1 MENVENMS
9 VQEEQNADQQDAFL
23 DGWGDEQTAQD
34 APETSE
40 TAEGEDTAEEETETA
55 SETEGAQSAS
65 DGRAAETA
73 AEAGAEAQTETTE
86 QKADAP
92 EKTWTLR
99 HMDETK
105 NVGEAEMVTL
115 AQKGMDYDR
124 IRAKY
129 DESKPAMEIL
139 SIFAKQKGVSVADYV
154 SFLRTEAKKA
164 DGLSEA
170 EARRSIELED
180 REAAVTARE
189 AEQAAERQAA
199 EQANAAANAAAQR
212 RKADI
217 DEFAREYP
225 DVARNPDAIPKEV
238 WDAVAAGSSL
248 TVAYAKYTAKQAR
261 ERPSAPEAPH
271 RRRIRTSK
279 TPHAPPGV
287 CRAPDRTPAGATRS
301 WRDGANNL
309 PFRRRA
315 DEREE

>member
-40 TAEGEDTAEEETETA
+40 TAEGEDTTEEVTETA
-55 SETEGAQSAS
+55 SETEGAQSAP
-65 DGRAAETA
+65 DGGAAETT

-261 ERPSAPEAPH
+261 EEAE
-271 RRRIRTSK
+271 R
-279 TPHAPPGV
+279 
-287 CRAPDRTPAGATRS
+287 TRS
-301 WRDGANNL
+301 AAQAAQQNVKNAARSTGSMQSAGQNAGGRD
-309 PFRRRA
+309 PFL
-315 DEREE
+315 EGWGE

>member
-40 TAEGEDTAEEETETA
+40 TAEGEDTTEEETEAA
-55 SETEGAQSAS
+55 SEAEGAQSAP
-65 DGRAAETA
+65 DGGAAETA

-261 ERPSAPEAPH
+261 EEAE
-271 RRRIRTSK
+271 R
-279 TPHAPPGV
+279 
-287 CRAPDRTPAGATRS
+287 TRS
-301 WRDGANNL
+301 AAQAAQQNVKNAARSTGSMQSAGQNAGGRD
-309 PFRRRA
+309 PFL
-315 DEREE
+315 EGWGE

>member
-1 MENVENMS
+1 MENDENMS

-40 TAEGEDTAEEETETA
+40 TAEGEDTAEEVTETA

-65 DGRAAETA
+65 DGGAAETA

-261 ERPSAPEAPH
+261 EEAE
-271 RRRIRTSK
+271 R
-279 TPHAPPGV
+279 
-287 CRAPDRTPAGATRS
+287 TRS
-301 WRDGANNL
+301 AAQAAQQNIKNAARSTGSMQSAGQNAGGRD
-309 PFRRRA
+309 PFL
-315 DEREE
+315 EGWGE

>member
-40 TAEGEDTAEEETETA
+40 TAEGEDTAEEVTETA
-55 SETEGAQSAS
+55 SETEGAQSAP
-65 DGRAAETA
+65 DGGAAETA

-199 EQANAAANAAAQR
+199 EQANAAASAAAQR

-217 DEFAREYP
+217 YEFAREYP

-261 ERPSAPEAPH
+261 EEAE
-271 RRRIRTSK
+271 R
-279 TPHAPPGV
+279 
-287 CRAPDRTPAGATRS
+287 TRS
-301 WRDGANNL
+301 AAQAAQQNIKNAARSTGSMQSAGQNAGGRD
-309 PFRRRA
+309 PFL
-315 DEREE
+315 EGWGE

>member
-40 TAEGEDTAEEETETA
+40 TAEGEDTAEEVTETA

-65 DGRAAETA
+65 GGGAAETA

-261 ERPSAPEAPH
+261 EEAE
-271 RRRIRTSK
+271 R
-279 TPHAPPGV
+279 
-287 CRAPDRTPAGATRS
+287 TRS
-301 WRDGANNL
+301 AAQAAQQNIKNAARSTGSMQSAGQNAGGRD
-309 PFRRRA
+309 PFL
-315 DEREE
+315 EGWGE

>member
-40 TAEGEDTAEEETETA
+40 TAEGEDTAEEETEPA
-55 SETEGAQSAS
+55 SETEGAQSAP
-65 DGRAAETA
+65 DGGVAETA

-261 ERPSAPEAPH
+261 EEAE
-271 RRRIRTSK
+271 R
-279 TPHAPPGV
+279 
-287 CRAPDRTPAGATRS
+287 TRS
-301 WRDGANNL
+301 AAQAAQQNIKNAARSTGSMQSAGQNAGGRD
-309 PFRRRA
+309 PFL
-315 DEREE
+315 EGWGE

>member
-40 TAEGEDTAEEETETA
+40 TAEGEDAAEEVTETA
-55 SETEGAQSAS
+55 SETEGAQSAP
-65 DGRAAETA
+65 DGGAAETA

-189 AEQAAERQAA
+189 AGQAAERQAA

-261 ERPSAPEAPH
+261 EEAE
-271 RRRIRTSK
+271 R
-279 TPHAPPGV
+279 
-287 CRAPDRTPAGATRS
+287 TRS
-301 WRDGANNL
+301 AAQAAQQNIKNAARSTGSMQSAGQNAGGRD
-309 PFRRRA
+309 PFL
-315 DEREE
+315 EGWGE

>member
-40 TAEGEDTAEEETETA
+40 TAEGEDAAEEVTETA
-55 SETEGAQSAS
+55 SETEGAQSAP
-65 DGRAAETA
+65 DGGAAETA

-92 EKTWTLR
+92 EKTWTLP
-99 HMDETK
+99 HLDETK

-261 ERPSAPEAPH
+261 EEAE
-271 RRRIRTSK
+271 R
-279 TPHAPPGV
+279 
-287 CRAPDRTPAGATRS
+287 TRS
-301 WRDGANNL
+301 AAQAAQQNIKNAARSTGSMQSAGQNAGGRD
-309 PFRRRA
+309 PFL
-315 DEREE
+315 EGWGE

>member
-40 TAEGEDTAEEETETA
+40 TAEGEDTAEEETEPA
-55 SETEGAQSAS
+55 SETDGAQSAP
-65 DGRAAETA
+65 DGGAAETA

-86 QKADAP
+86 QKADAL

-261 ERPSAPEAPH
+261 EEAE
-271 RRRIRTSK
+271 R
-279 TPHAPPGV
+279 
-287 CRAPDRTPAGATRS
+287 TRS
-301 WRDGANNL
+301 AAQAAQQNVKNAARSTGSMQSAGQNAGGRD
-309 PFRRRA
+309 PFL
-315 DEREE
+315 EGWGE

>member
-9 VQEEQNADQQDAFL
+9 VQEEQNADKQDAFL

-40 TAEGEDTAEEETETA
+40 TAEGEDTAEEETEPA
-55 SETEGAQSAS
+55 SETEGAQSAP
-65 DGRAAETA
+65 DGGAAETA

-86 QKADAP
+86 QKVDAP

-261 ERPSAPEAPH
+261 EEAERTRIAAQAAQQNVKNAARSTGSMQSA
-271 RRRIRTSK
+271 
-279 TPHAPPGV
+279 GQN
-287 CRAPDRTPAGATRS
+287 AGG
-301 WRDGANNL
+301 RD
-309 PFRRRA
+309 PFL
-315 DEREE
+315 EGWGE

>member
-9 VQEEQNADQQDAFL
+9 VQEEQSVDQQDAFL

-34 APETSE
+34 AAETSE
-40 TAEGEDTAEEETETA
+40 TAEGEDTAEEVTEPA
-55 SETEGAQSAS
+55 SETEGAQSAP
-65 DGRAAETA
+65 DGGAAENA

-99 HMDETK
+99 HMDEIK

-261 ERPSAPEAPH
+261 EEAE
-271 RRRIRTSK
+271 R
-279 TPHAPPGV
+279 
-287 CRAPDRTPAGATRS
+287 TRS
-301 WRDGANNL
+301 AAQAAQQNVKNAARSTGSMQSAGQNAGGRD
-309 PFRRRA
+309 PFL
-315 DEREE
+315 EGWGE

>member
-40 TAEGEDTAEEETETA
+40 TAEGEDAAEEVTETA
-55 SETEGAQSAS
+55 SETEGAQSAP
-65 DGRAAETA
+65 DGGAAETA

-199 EQANAAANAAAQR
+199 EQANAAASAAAQR

-261 ERPSAPEAPH
+261 EEAE
-271 RRRIRTSK
+271 R
-279 TPHAPPGV
+279 
-287 CRAPDRTPAGATRS
+287 TRS
-301 WRDGANNL
+301 AAQAAQQNVKNAARSTGSMQSAGQNAGGRD
-309 PFRRRA
+309 PFL
-315 DEREE
+315 EGWGE

>member
-55 SETEGAQSAS
+55 SETEDAQSAS
-65 DGRAAETA
+65 DDGAAETA

-154 SFLRTEAKKA
+154 SFLRKEAKKA

-199 EQANAAANAAAQR
+199 EQANAATNAAAQR

-225 DVARNPDAIPKEV
+225 DVVRNPDAIPKEV

-261 ERPSAPEAPH
+261 EEAE
-271 RRRIRTSK
+271 R
-279 TPHAPPGV
+279 
-287 CRAPDRTPAGATRS
+287 TRS
-301 WRDGANNL
+301 AAQAAQQNVKNAARSTGSMQSAGQNAGGRD
-309 PFRRRA
+309 PFL
-315 DEREE
+315 EGWGE

>member
-55 SETEGAQSAS
+55 SETEGAQSAP
-65 DGRAAETA
+65 DGGAAETA

-238 WDAVAAGSSL
+238 WAAVAAGSSL

-261 ERPSAPEAPH
+261 EEAE
-271 RRRIRTSK
+271 R
-279 TPHAPPGV
+279 
-287 CRAPDRTPAGATRS
+287 TRS
-301 WRDGANNL
+301 AAQAAQQNIKNAARSTGSMQSAGQNAGGRD
-309 PFRRRA
+309 PFL
-315 DEREE
+315 EGWG

>member
-40 TAEGEDTAEEETETA
+40 TAEGEDTAEEVTETA

-65 DGRAAETA
+65 DGGAAETA
-73 AEAGAEAQTETTE
+73 AEAGAEAQAETTE

-261 ERPSAPEAPH
+261 EEAE
-271 RRRIRTSK
+271 R
-279 TPHAPPGV
+279 
-287 CRAPDRTPAGATRS
+287 TRS
-301 WRDGANNL
+301 AAQAAQQNIKNAARSTGSMQSAGQNAGGRD
-309 PFRRRA
+309 PFL
-315 DEREE
+315 EGWGE

>member
-40 TAEGEDTAEEETETA
+40 TAEGEDTAEEETEPA
-55 SETEGAQSAS
+55 SETEGAQSAP
-65 DGRAAETA
+65 DGGAAETA

-99 HMDETK
+99 HMDEIK

-261 ERPSAPEAPH
+261 EEAE
-271 RRRIRTSK
+271 R
-279 TPHAPPGV
+279 
-287 CRAPDRTPAGATRS
+287 TRS
-301 WRDGANNL
+301 AAQAAQQNIKNAARSTGSMQSAGQNAGGRD
-309 PFRRRA
+309 PFL
-315 DEREE
+315 EGWGE

>member
-40 TAEGEDTAEEETETA
+40 TAEGEDTAEEVTETA
-55 SETEGAQSAS
+55 SETDGAQSAP
-65 DGRAAETA
+65 DGGAAETA

-261 ERPSAPEAPH
+261 EEAE
-271 RRRIRTSK
+271 R
-279 TPHAPPGV
+279 
-287 CRAPDRTPAGATRS
+287 TRS
-301 WRDGANNL
+301 AAQAAQQNIKNAARSTGSMQSAGQNAGGRD
-309 PFRRRA
+309 PFL
-315 DEREE
+315 EGWGE

>member
-9 VQEEQNADQQDAFL
+9 VQEEQSADQQDAFL

-40 TAEGEDTAEEETETA
+40 TAEGEDTAEEVTETA

-65 DGRAAETA
+65 DGGAAETA
-73 AEAGAEAQTETTE
+73 AEASAEAQTETTE

-199 EQANAAANAAAQR
+199 EQAHAAANAAAQR

-225 DVARNPDAIPKEV
+225 DVARNPDAIPKAV

-261 ERPSAPEAPH
+261 EEAE
-271 RRRIRTSK
+271 R
-279 TPHAPPGV
+279 
-287 CRAPDRTPAGATRS
+287 TRS
-301 WRDGANNL
+301 AAQAAQQNVKNAARSTGSMQSAGQNAGGRD
-309 PFRRRA
+309 PFL
-315 DEREE
+315 EGWGE

>member
-9 VQEEQNADQQDAFL
+9 VQEEQTADQQDAFL

-40 TAEGEDTAEEETETA
+40 TAEGEDAAEEETEPA
-55 SETEGAQSAS
+55 SETEGAQSAP
-65 DGRAAETA
+65 DGGAAETA

-261 ERPSAPEAPH
+261 EEAE
-271 RRRIRTSK
+271 R
-279 TPHAPPGV
+279 
-287 CRAPDRTPAGATRS
+287 TRS
-301 WRDGANNL
+301 AAQAAQQNIKNAARSTGSMQSAGQNAGGRD
-309 PFRRRA
+309 PFL
-315 DEREE
+315 EGWGE

>member
-40 TAEGEDTAEEETETA
+40 TAEGEDTAEEVTETA

-65 DGRAAETA
+65 DGGAAETA

-217 DEFAREYP
+217 DEFAQEYP

-261 ERPSAPEAPH
+261 EEAE
-271 RRRIRTSK
+271 R
-279 TPHAPPGV
+279 
-287 CRAPDRTPAGATRS
+287 TRS
-301 WRDGANNL
+301 AAQAAQQNVKNAARSTGSMQSAGQNAGGRD
-309 PFRRRA
+309 PFL
-315 DEREE
+315 EGWGE

>member
-40 TAEGEDTAEEETETA
+40 TAEGEDTTEEVTETA
-55 SETEGAQSAS
+55 SETEGAQSAP
-65 DGRAAETA
+65 DGGAAETA

-154 SFLRTEAKKA
+154 AFLRTEAKKA

-261 ERPSAPEAPH
+261 EEAE
-271 RRRIRTSK
+271 R
-279 TPHAPPGV
+279 
-287 CRAPDRTPAGATRS
+287 TRS
-301 WRDGANNL
+301 AAQAAQQNIKNAARSTGSMQSAGQNAGGRD
-309 PFRRRA
+309 PFL
-315 DEREE
+315 EGWGE

>member
-40 TAEGEDTAEEETETA
+40 TAEGEDATEEVTETA
-55 SETEGAQSAS
+55 SEAEGAQSAP
-65 DGRAAETA
+65 DGGAAETA

-129 DESKPAMEIL
+129 DESKPAMEML

-261 ERPSAPEAPH
+261 EEAERTRIAAQAAQQNVKNAARSTGSMQSA
-271 RRRIRTSK
+271 
-279 TPHAPPGV
+279 GQN
-287 CRAPDRTPAGATRS
+287 AGG
-301 WRDGANNL
+301 RD
-309 PFRRRA
+309 PFL
-315 DEREE
+315 EGWGE

>member
-40 TAEGEDTAEEETETA
+40 TADGEDTAEEETEPA
-55 SETEGAQSAS
+55 SETEGAQSAP
-65 DGRAAETA
+65 DGGAAETA

-261 ERPSAPEAPH
+261 EEAE
-271 RRRIRTSK
+271 R
-279 TPHAPPGV
+279 
-287 CRAPDRTPAGATRS
+287 TRS
-301 WRDGANNL
+301 AAQAAQQNIKNAARSTGSMQSAGQNAGGRD
-309 PFRRRA
+309 PFL
-315 DEREE
+315 EGWGE

>member
-9 VQEEQNADQQDAFL
+9 VQEEQSADQQDAFL

-40 TAEGEDTAEEETETA
+40 TAEGEDTAEEVTETA
-55 SETEGAQSAS
+55 SETEGAQSAP
-65 DGRAAETA
+65 DGGAAETA

-261 ERPSAPEAPH
+261 EEAE
-271 RRRIRTSK
+271 R
-279 TPHAPPGV
+279 
-287 CRAPDRTPAGATRS
+287 TRS
-301 WRDGANNL
+301 AAQAAQQNIKNAARSTGSMQSAGQNAGGRD
-309 PFRRRA
+309 PFL
-315 DEREE
+315 EGWGE

>member
-40 TAEGEDTAEEETETA
+40 TAEGEDTTEEVTETA
-55 SETEGAQSAS
+55 SETEGAQSAP
-65 DGRAAETA
+65 DGGAAETA
-73 AEAGAEAQTETTE
+73 AEAGAEVQTETTE

-261 ERPSAPEAPH
+261 EEAE
-271 RRRIRTSK
+271 R
-279 TPHAPPGV
+279 
-287 CRAPDRTPAGATRS
+287 TRS
-301 WRDGANNL
+301 AAQAAQQNVKNAARSTGSMQSAGQNAGGRD
-309 PFRRRA
+309 PFL
-315 DEREE
+315 EGWGE

>member
-9 VQEEQNADQQDAFL
+9 VQEEQTADQQDAFL

-40 TAEGEDTAEEETETA
+40 TAESEDTAEEETEPV
-55 SETEGAQSAS
+55 SETEGAQSAP
-65 DGRAAETA
+65 DGGAAETA

-261 ERPSAPEAPH
+261 EEAE
-271 RRRIRTSK
+271 R
-279 TPHAPPGV
+279 
-287 CRAPDRTPAGATRS
+287 TRS
-301 WRDGANNL
+301 AAQAAQQNIKNAARSTGSMQSAGQNAGGRD
-309 PFRRRA
+309 PFL
-315 DEREE
+315 EGWGE

>member
-40 TAEGEDTAEEETETA
+40 PAEGEDTAEEVTETA
-55 SETEGAQSAS
+55 SETEGAQSAP
-65 DGRAAETA
+65 DGGAAETA

-189 AEQAAERQAA
+189 AEQAAERQVS

-261 ERPSAPEAPH
+261 EEAE
-271 RRRIRTSK
+271 R
-279 TPHAPPGV
+279 
-287 CRAPDRTPAGATRS
+287 TRS
-301 WRDGANNL
+301 AAQAAQQNVKNAARSTGSMQSAGQNAGGRD
-309 PFRRRA
+309 PFL
-315 DEREE
+315 EGWGE

>member
-40 TAEGEDTAEEETETA
+40 TAEGEDTAEEVTETA
-55 SETEGAQSAS
+55 SETEGAQSAP
-65 DGRAAETA
+65 DGGTAETA

-261 ERPSAPEAPH
+261 EEAE
-271 RRRIRTSK
+271 R
-279 TPHAPPGV
+279 
-287 CRAPDRTPAGATRS
+287 TRS
-301 WRDGANNL
+301 AAQAAQQNIKNAARSTGSMQSAGQNAGGRD
-309 PFRRRA
+309 PFL
-315 DEREE
+315 EGWGE

>member
-55 SETEGAQSAS
+55 SETEGAQSAP
-65 DGRAAETA
+65 DGGAAETA

-261 ERPSAPEAPH
+261 EEAE
-271 RRRIRTSK
+271 R
-279 TPHAPPGV
+279 
-287 CRAPDRTPAGATRS
+287 TRS
-301 WRDGANNL
+301 AAQAAQQNVKNAARSTGSMQSAGQNAGGRD
-309 PFRRRA
+309 PFL
-315 DEREE
+315 EGWGE

>member
-9 VQEEQNADQQDAFL
+9 VQEEQTADQQDAFL

-55 SETEGAQSAS
+55 SETEGAQSAP
-65 DGRAAETA
+65 DGGAAETA

-99 HMDETK
+99 HMDEIK

-261 ERPSAPEAPH
+261 EEAE
-271 RRRIRTSK
+271 R
-279 TPHAPPGV
+279 
-287 CRAPDRTPAGATRS
+287 TRS
-301 WRDGANNL
+301 AAQAAQQNVKNAARSTGSMQSAGQNAGGRD
-309 PFRRRA
+309 PFL
-315 DEREE
+315 EGWGE

>member
-40 TAEGEDTAEEETETA
+40 TAEGEDTAEEVTETA

-65 DGRAAETA
+65 DGGAAETA

-261 ERPSAPEAPH
+261 EEAE
-271 RRRIRTSK
+271 R
-279 TPHAPPGV
+279 
-287 CRAPDRTPAGATRS
+287 TRS
-301 WRDGANNL
+301 AAQAAQQNIKNAARSTGSMQSAGQNAGGRD
-309 PFRRRA
+309 PFL
-315 DEREE
+315 EGWGE

>member
-40 TAEGEDTAEEETETA
+40 TAEGEDTAEEETEPA
-55 SETEGAQSAS
+55 SETEGAQSAP
-65 DGRAAETA
+65 DGVAAETA
-73 AEAGAEAQTETTE
+73 AEAGAEVQTETTE

-261 ERPSAPEAPH
+261 EEAE
-271 RRRIRTSK
+271 R
-279 TPHAPPGV
+279 
-287 CRAPDRTPAGATRS
+287 TRS
-301 WRDGANNL
+301 AAQAAQQNIKNAARSTGSMQSAGQNAGGRD
-309 PFRRRA
+309 PFL
-315 DEREE
+315 EGWGE

>member
-9 VQEEQNADQQDAFL
+9 VQEEQTADQQDAFL

-40 TAEGEDTAEEETETA
+40 TAEGEDTAEEETEPV
-55 SETEGAQSAS
+55 SETEGAQSAP
-65 DGRAAETA
+65 DGGAAETA
-73 AEAGAEAQTETTE
+73 AEAGAEAQTETTD

-261 ERPSAPEAPH
+261 EEAE
-271 RRRIRTSK
+271 R
-279 TPHAPPGV
+279 
-287 CRAPDRTPAGATRS
+287 TRS
-301 WRDGANNL
+301 AAQAAQQNIKNAARSTGSMQSAGQNAGGRD
-309 PFRRRA
+309 PFL
-315 DEREE
+315 EGWGE

>member
-65 DGRAAETA
+65 DGGAAETA
-73 AEAGAEAQTETTE
+73 AEAGAETQTETTE

-261 ERPSAPEAPH
+261 EEAE
-271 RRRIRTSK
+271 R
-279 TPHAPPGV
+279 
-287 CRAPDRTPAGATRS
+287 TRS
-301 WRDGANNL
+301 AAQAAQQNVKNAARSTGSMQSAGQNAGGRD
-309 PFRRRA
+309 PFL
-315 DEREE
+315 EGWGE

>member
-9 VQEEQNADQQDAFL
+9 VQEEQTADQQDAFL
-23 DGWGDEQTAQD
+23 DGWGDDQTAQD

-40 TAEGEDTAEEETETA
+40 TAEGEDTTEEVTETA
-55 SETEGAQSAS
+55 SETEGAQSAP
-65 DGRAAETA
+65 DGGAAETA

-261 ERPSAPEAPH
+261 EEAE
-271 RRRIRTSK
+271 R
-279 TPHAPPGV
+279 
-287 CRAPDRTPAGATRS
+287 TRS
-301 WRDGANNL
+301 AAQAAQQNVKNAARSTGSMQSAGQNAGGRD
-309 PFRRRA
+309 PFL
-315 DEREE
+315 EGWGE

>member
-9 VQEEQNADQQDAFL
+9 VQEEQTADQQDAFL

-65 DGRAAETA
+65 DGGAAETA

-129 DESKPAMEIL
+129 DESKPAMEII

-248 TVAYAKYTAKQAR
+248 TVAYAKHTAKQAR
-261 ERPSAPEAPH
+261 EEAE
-271 RRRIRTSK
+271 R
-279 TPHAPPGV
+279 
-287 CRAPDRTPAGATRS
+287 TRS
-301 WRDGANNL
+301 ATQAAQQNVKNAARSTGSMQSAGQNAGGRD
-309 PFRRRA
+309 PFL
-315 DEREE
+315 EGWGE

>member
-9 VQEEQNADQQDAFL
+9 VQEEQSADQQDAFL

-40 TAEGEDTAEEETETA
+40 TAEGEDAAEEVTETA
-55 SETEGAQSAS
+55 SETEGAQSAP
-65 DGRAAETA
+65 DGGAAETA

-199 EQANAAANAAAQR
+199 EQANAAASAAAQR

-261 ERPSAPEAPH
+261 EEAE
-271 RRRIRTSK
+271 R
-279 TPHAPPGV
+279 
-287 CRAPDRTPAGATRS
+287 TRS
-301 WRDGANNL
+301 AAQAAQQNIKNAARSTGSMQSAGQNDGGRD
-309 PFRRRA
+309 PFL
-315 DEREE
+315 EGWGE

>member
-40 TAEGEDTAEEETETA
+40 TAEGEDTTEEVTETA

-65 DGRAAETA
+65 DGGAAETA
-73 AEAGAEAQTETTE
+73 TEAGAEAQTETTE

-261 ERPSAPEAPH
+261 EEAE
-271 RRRIRTSK
+271 R
-279 TPHAPPGV
+279 
-287 CRAPDRTPAGATRS
+287 TRS
-301 WRDGANNL
+301 AAQAAQQNIKNAARSTGSMQSAGQNAGGRD
-309 PFRRRA
+309 PFL
-315 DEREE
+315 EGWGE

>member
-9 VQEEQNADQQDAFL
+9 VQEEQTADQQDAFL

-40 TAEGEDTAEEETETA
+40 TAEGEDAAEEVTETA
-55 SETEGAQSAS
+55 SETEGAQSAP
-65 DGRAAETA
+65 DGGAAETA

-86 QKADAP
+86 QKVDAP

-261 ERPSAPEAPH
+261 EEAE
-271 RRRIRTSK
+271 R
-279 TPHAPPGV
+279 
-287 CRAPDRTPAGATRS
+287 TRS
-301 WRDGANNL
+301 AAQAAQQNIKNAARSTGSMQSAGQNAGGRD
-309 PFRRRA
+309 PFL
-315 DEREE
+315 EGWGE

>member
-9 VQEEQNADQQDAFL
+9 VQEEQTADQQDAFL

-65 DGRAAETA
+65 DGGAAETA

-238 WDAVAAGSSL
+238 WDVVAAGSSL

-261 ERPSAPEAPH
+261 EEAE
-271 RRRIRTSK
+271 R
-279 TPHAPPGV
+279 
-287 CRAPDRTPAGATRS
+287 TRS
-301 WRDGANNL
+301 AAQAAQQNVKNAARSTGSMQSAGQNAGGRD
-309 PFRRRA
+309 PFL
-315 DEREE
+315 EGWGE